1 MAFDFSPVN
10 GNIYTIG
17 SFDAKTYFSE
27 LLRKV
32 QEGAVFNISKNGK
45 PVAVL
50 QGTKNAQNQEAL
62 EAHKRILA
70 RSNKFKE
77 ERIKSGIESMSI
89 SDIKELKDAGR
100 KY

>member
-1 MAFDFSPVN
+1 MAFDFSPAS
-10 GNIYTIG
+10 GNSYSIG
-17 SFDAKTYFSE
+17 SFDAKTYFAE

-50 QGTKNAQNQEAL
+50 QGAKAAQNQEAL
-62 EAHKRILA
+62 EAHKRILT
-70 RSNKFKE
+70 RSKRIKE
-77 ERIKSGIESMSI
+77 ERLKKGIEAMSI
-89 SDIKELKDAGR
+89 SDIKELKNAGR